1 MLSQTLNRISVG
13 KKLVAGFFILVILT
27 IVISVTGALALES
40 YAHRARIVAGVGD
53 IKAALMDA
61 RNNERGFQ
69 LRRESHFMEAAGK
82 SAREAAGI
90 ARNLRSKLV
99 VPDDQERVDLI
110 IDNAGRYE
118 ELLKDYK
125 KALGTFGSDASAI
138 ESQLSDTAAEAI
150 NTAMDLRQVQLE
162 HMDEDYDS
170 ALTTI
175 VATSILAAI
184 AASLLGW
191 TMTRSITRPIRETLA
206 IADAVADGNLTVDT
220 SSERGDEFGQLLNTF
235 GRMVRSLRKL
245 IREIDSGAASI
256 GSAAEELS
264 TVTQQTSAA
273 VESQRDKTDQ
283 VATAMNQMA
292 ATVSE
297 VARSAESAFETAKT
311 ANDKS
316 AHGDHAVR
324 ETLENV
330 ADLKSQIDNVM
341 EEMLGLQSETQNI
354 ATILDVIKAVAEQT
368 NLLALNAAIE
378 AARAGEHGRGFA
390 VVADEVR
397 SLARRAQDSATEIET
412 LITNLVNSADTS
424 KTSMERGTELAGQ
437 TLARAE
443 STRDTIRDVVQ
454 SVEDIR
460 QYNNQIAT
468 AAEEQASVA
477 EDINRNVTEI
487 REDGEQTANATQQVS
502 SSSNELARLAENL
515 TRQIARFQV

>member
-13 KKLVAGFFILVILT
+13 KKLVAGFFILVTLT
-27 IVISVTGALALES
+27 IVISVTSALALES
-40 YAHRARIVAGVGD
+40 YAHRSRVVAGVGD
-53 IKAALMDA
+53 IKSALLEA
-61 RNNERGFQ
+61 RTHQRSFQ
-69 LRRESHFMEAAGK
+69 VRRESQYIEEAGK
-82 SAREAAGI
+82 SAQEAADI
-90 ARNLRSKLV
+90 AQGLRAELV
-99 VPDDQERVDLI
+99 VPADHDRIELI
-110 IDNAGRYE
+110 VDNATRYE
-118 ELLKDYK
+118 TLLADYR
-125 KALGTFGSDASAI
+125 KALGTFGSDASAV
-138 ESQLSDTAAEAI
+138 ESQLNDVAGEAI
-150 NTAMDLRQVQLE
+150 ATAMELRQIQLGR
-162 HMDEDYDS
+162 MDADYSS

-175 VATSILAAI
+175 IVTSIVAAVV
-184 AASLLGW
+184 ASLLGW
-191 TMTRSITRPIRETLA
+191 AMTRSITRPIRESLA
-206 IADAVADGNLTVDT
+206 IADAVAEGDLTVDT
-220 SSERGDEFGQLLNTF
+220 SSDRGDEFGQLLNAF
-235 GRMVRSLRKL
+235 GRMTRSLRKL
-245 IREIDSGAASI
+245 VREIDSGATSI

-273 VESQRDKTDQ
+273 VENQRDKTDQ

-330 ADLKSQIDNVM
+330 ADLKTQIDNVM

-397 SLARRAQDSATEIET
+397 SLARRTQDSATEIET
-412 LITNLVNSADTS
+412 LITNLVTSADTS

-443 STRDTIRDVVQ
+443 STRETIHDVVQ
-454 SVEDIR
+454 SVEEIR
-460 QYNNQIAT
+460 QYNHQIAT
-468 AAEEQASVA
+468 AAEQQAAVA
-477 EDINRNVTEI
+477 EDINRNVTDI
-487 REDGEQTANATQQVS
+487 REGGEQTASATQQVS
-502 SSSNELARLAENL
+502 ASSTELARLAENL